1 MINLIHSI
9 NVQSCVR
16 IDGHTNIPN
25 IGVDFLCIM
34 PEKIYLVESVYLELQ
49 QEVSHRIN
57 VIKIGTGVHS
67 SYRVVHPCD

>member
-1 MINLIHSI
+1 
-9 NVQSCVR
+9 
-16 IDGHTNIPN
+16 
-25 IGVDFLCIM
+25 M